1 MKSFIASSTVCLD
14 TISMYLF
21 SKPINQPSIKKLMG
35 GKGVFRLLFNFL
47 KASSFNLGIVYISY
61 MQYEECE
68 YLSEQWFKYQ
78 ERALG
83 YAACWYYHETK
94 IEKYIIPYI

>member
-1 MKSFIASSTVCLD
+1 
-14 TISMYLF
+14 
-21 SKPINQPSIKKLMG
+21 
-35 GKGVFRLLFNFL
+35 
-47 KASSFNLGIVYISY
+47 

>member
-1 MKSFIASSTVCLD
+1 
-14 TISMYLF
+14 
-21 SKPINQPSIKKLMG
+21 
-35 GKGVFRLLFNFL
+35 
-47 KASSFNLGIVYISY
+47 

-78 ERALG
+78 DRALG

-94 IEKYIIPYI
+94 IEEYVITINSDITDSVVRGRCE